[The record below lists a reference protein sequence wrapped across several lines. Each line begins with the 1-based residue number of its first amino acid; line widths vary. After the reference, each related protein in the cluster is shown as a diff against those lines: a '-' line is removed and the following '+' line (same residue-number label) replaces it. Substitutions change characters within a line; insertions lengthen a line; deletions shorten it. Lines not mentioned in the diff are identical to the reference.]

1 MWKKILLIFSLLSL
15 FVISSMAQE
24 SEMQTITISEAELNA
39 FIDEQANQR
48 NLEIHLTASLKGGM
62 VMINL
67 VGTRPNGEEFNLEL
81 LMIASISLNYER
93 IEWTVVDW
101 TVSDADGNELDI
113 DEERFYPT
121 IENFLGRWRELS
133 AQLFR
138 RKVSELPPQR
148 IENIEIVDGQI
159 MFETFAGE
167 PTGEGRANN
176 LPDNVT
182 DNDDGTFTIA
192 ISQDMI
198 NDAFAVIVERNE
210 NLSNFTVEIEGI
222 NAGQF
227 RVTLQAKALCNN
239 EVIEGLFNL
248 APYGIISAL
257 DENTEPYILRDM
269 DGDGDDDIGMNFIPE
284 QAHVILLGAMVCEGE
299 AFTQEQNARVMSLLL
314 PAVQRFV
321 RLQTRNSIIVDFRVV
336 GSSFE
341 ITVEPPQ
348 R

>member
-1 MWKKILLIFSLLSL
+1 MWKRILLIFSLLSL
-15 FVISSMAQE
+15 SLLSNIAQENETQTFVISE
-24 SEMQTITISEAELNA
+24 SELNA

-48 NLEIHLTASLKGGM
+48 NLEIHLTASLKGGL

-67 VGTRPNGEEFNLEL
+67 VGTRPNGNEFNLEL
-81 LMIASISLNYER
+81 AMIASLNYER

-101 TVSDADGNELDI
+101 TVTDADGNELDV

-138 RKVSELPPQR
+138 SKVSELPPQR
-148 IENIEIVDGQI
+148 IENIEIIEGQI
-159 MFETFAGE
+159 MFETLTGE
-167 PTGEGRANN
+167 PTGEDSPNN
-176 LPDNVT
+176 LPSNIT
-182 DNDDGTFTIA
+182 DNGDGTFTIT

-239 EVIEGLFNL
+239 EVIEGLFNFT
-248 APYGIISAL
+248 PYGEIPSLDDSNEQFIIG
-257 DENTEPYILRDM
+257 DWN
-269 DGDGDDDIGMNFIPE
+269 GDGFDDIASIFIPGRTY
-284 QAHVILLGAMVCEGE
+284 AVLHSSMVCEGE